1 MNYKT
6 AFYLL
11 KRSETSLLA
20 KLLNETIH
28 LIHKEILL
36 EWRQR
41 SAFNGILLYL
51 GCTVF
56 VCYMSFGARAGK
68 LNPAT
73 WNALFWIILLFTA
86 VNAVAKSFIQERQG
100 RFIYYYAL
108 ASPQATIIS
117 KMAYNFMLLLLLS
130 VLGFS
135 FYSLVLG
142 NPVQDKLLF
151 IINMLLGA
159 AGFSFTLTM
168 ISGIAA
174 KTSNGSMLMAI
185 LSFPVIIPLL
195 LLIIKVSKNAMDGLA
210 RSVSYDEILLV
221 ASINIMVGAVSYLLF
236 PYLWRS

>member
-1 MNYKT
+1 M
-6 AFYLL
+6 
-11 KRSETSLLA
+11 A
-20 KLLNETIH
+20 KLFRETLH

-41 SAFNGILLYL
+41 YAFNGILLYL

-56 VCYMSFGARAGK
+56 VCYMSFGAKGGR
-68 LNPAT
+68 LTPAT

-100 RFIYYYAL
+100 RFIYYYTL
-108 ASPQATIIS
+108 ASPQAILLS
-117 KMAYNFMLLLLLS
+117 KMSYNFLLLLLLS
-130 VLGFS
+130 VMGFS
-135 FYSLVLG
+135 LYSLVLG

-151 IINMLLGA
+151 VINMLLGA

-168 ISGIAA
+168 VSGIAS
-174 KTSNGSMLMAI
+174 KTSNGSALMAI
-185 LSFPVIIPLL
+185 LSFPILIPLL